1 MATAKMTNNQGRL
14 IGIDVGG
21 KRVGL
26 ARSDP
31 FNTFASTIGTYSPD
45 DSYKEIEKQAEL
57 AGPICGFVVGWPLTP
72 QGNRTHAT
80 GLVEDYIKKLNKKFP
95 GIETYMVDERY
106 SSRDARRILV
116 ESGVPKKK
124 RSEKGRVDQA
134 AAAYLLQQFLESNP
148 TI

>member
-1 MATAKMTNNQGRL
+1 MADTTGRL
-14 IGIDVGG
+14 IGVDVGG

-31 FNTFASTIGTYSPD
+31 FNSFASTIGTYSPGE
-45 DSYKEIEKQAEL
+45 SFEEIGRQFKT
-57 AGPICGFVVGWPLTP
+57 AGPISGFVIGWPLTP
-72 QGNRTHAT
+72 QGGRTHAT
-80 GLVEDYIKKLNKKFP
+80 GLVEKYIKKLRKKFP
-95 GIETYMVDERY
+95 GAEIHMIDERF

-124 RSEKGRVDQA
+124 RSKKGRVDEA
-134 AAAYLLQQFLESNP
+134 AAAYLLQQFLESNS

>member
-1 MATAKMTNNQGRL
+1 MAEKAGRL
-14 IGIDVGG
+14 IGIDVGS

-31 FNTFASTIGTYSPD
+31 FNSFASTIGTYSPVE
-45 DSYKEIEKQAEL
+45 SFGEIKRQIKS
-57 AGPICGFVVGWPLTP
+57 AGPVIGFVVGWPLTP
-72 QGNRTHAT
+72 QGARTHAT
-80 GLVEDYIKKLNKKFP
+80 GLVEEYVKKLRKKFP
-95 GIETYMVDERY
+95 DTDVHMVDERF

-124 RSEKGRVDQA
+124 RSEKGRVDEA
-134 AAAYLLQQFLESNP
+134 VAAYLLQQFLESNS

>member
-1 MATAKMTNNQGRL
+1 MSKSTGRL

-26 ARSDP
+26 ARTDP
-31 FNTFASTIGTYSPD
+31 FNTFASTIGTFSPE
-45 DSYKEIEKQAEL
+45 DSLTEIERQINV
-57 AGPICGFVVGWPLTP
+57 AGPISGFVVGWPLTP

-80 GLVEDYIKKLNKKFP
+80 GLVEEYVKTLKEKFP
-95 GIETYMVDERY
+95 DVGMHMVDERF

-124 RSEKGRVDQA
+124 RSKKGRVDQA
-134 AAAYLLQQFLESNP
+134 VAAYLLQQYLDSNP
-148 TI
+148 TP

>member
-1 MATAKMTNNQGRL
+1 MADKPGRL

-31 FNTFASTIGTYSPD
+31 FNTFASTIGTFSPD
-45 DSYKEIEKQAEL
+45 ESFVEIKRQLDS
-57 AGPICGFVVGWPLTP
+57 AGPISGFVIGWPLTP
-72 QGNRTHAT
+72 QGTRTHAT
-80 GLVEDYIKKLNKKFP
+80 GLVEDYMKKLRENFP
-95 GIETYMVDERY
+95 DIEMHMVDERF

-116 ESGVPKKK
+116 QSGVPKKK

-134 AAAYLLQQFLESNP
+134 AAAYLLQQYLESNP
-148 TI
+148 TS

>member
-1 MATAKMTNNQGRL
+1 MADKPGRL
-14 IGIDVGG
+14 IGIDVGS

-31 FNTFASTIGTYSPD
+31 FNSFASTIGTFSPD
-45 DSYKEIEKQAEL
+45 DSIAEIKRQIDTS
-57 AGPICGFVVGWPLTP
+57 GPVSGFVVGWPLTP

-80 GLVEDYIKKLNKKFP
+80 GLVEDYVKKLREVFP
-95 GIETYMVDERY
+95 DIEMHMIDERF

-124 RSEKGRVDQA
+124 RREKGRVDQA
-134 AAAYLLQQFLESNP
+134 AAAYLLQQYLESNP

>member
-1 MATAKMTNNQGRL
+1 MADKAGRL

-31 FNTFASTIGTYSPD
+31 FNSFASTIGTFSPS
-45 DSYKEIEKQAEL
+45 DSLGEIKRQFTT
-57 AGPICGFVVGWPLTP
+57 AGPISGFVVGWPLTP

-80 GLVEDYIKKLNKKFP
+80 GLVEEYVKKLSKTFP
-95 GIETYMVDERY
+95 GTDIHMIDERF

-124 RSEKGRVDQA
+124 RNEKGRVDEA
-134 AAAYLLQQFLESNP
+134 AAAYLLQQFLESNS

>member
-1 MATAKMTNNQGRL
+1 MAVKSGRI

-31 FNTFASTIGTYSPD
+31 FKSFASPIGTFSPEE
-45 DSYKEIEKQAEL
+45 SFEEIERQIES
-57 AGPICGFVVGWPLTP
+57 AGPVIGFVVGWPLTP
-72 QGNRTHAT
+72 QGDRTHAT
-80 GLVEDYIKKLNKKFP
+80 GIVEKYLKKLKKKFP
-95 GIETYMVDERY
+95 DIETYMVDERF
-106 SSRDARRILV
+106 SSRDARKILV

-134 AAAYLLQQFLESNP
+134 VAAYLLQQFLETNSA
-148 TI
+148 I

>member
-1 MATAKMTNNQGRL
+1 MADKPGRL

-31 FNTFASTIGTYSPD
+31 FNSFASTIGTFSPD
-45 DSYKEIEKQAEL
+45 ESFVEIKRQLDSE
-57 AGPICGFVVGWPLTP
+57 GPISGFVIGWPLTP
-72 QGNRTHAT
+72 QGTRTHAT
-80 GLVEDYIKKLNKKFP
+80 GLVEDYMKKLRENFP
-95 GIETYMVDERY
+95 DIEMHMVDERF

-116 ESGVPKKK
+116 QSGVPKKK

-134 AAAYLLQQFLESNP
+134 AAAYLLQQYLESNP
-148 TI
+148 TS

>member
-1 MATAKMTNNQGRL
+1 MADKTGRL
-14 IGIDVGG
+14 IGVDVGG

-31 FNTFASTIGTYSPD
+31 FNSFASTIGTFSPV
-45 DSYKEIEKQAEL
+45 DSFSEIKRQVET
-57 AGPICGFVVGWPLTP
+57 AGPISGIVVGWPLTP

-80 GLVEDYIKKLNKKFP
+80 SLVEDYIKKLSKKFP
-95 GIETYMVDERY
+95 DIQLHMIDERY
-106 SSRDARRILV
+106 SSRDAQRILV

>member
-1 MATAKMTNNQGRL
+1 MMADNQGRL

-31 FNTFASTIGTYSPD
+31 FNKFASTIGTFSPE
-45 DSYKEIEKQAEL
+45 DSIAEIERQADI
-57 AGPICGFVVGWPLTP
+57 AGPILGFVVGWPLTP
-72 QGNRTHAT
+72 QGDRTHAT
-80 GLVEDYIKKLNKKFP
+80 GIVEEYVKKLNEKFP
-95 GIETYMVDERY
+95 GVETHMVDERF

>member
-1 MATAKMTNNQGRL
+1 MAEKSGRL

-31 FNTFASTIGTYSPD
+31 FNSFASTIGTYSPD
-45 DSYKEIEKQAEL
+45 NSFGEIKRQFKT
-57 AGPICGFVVGWPLTP
+57 AGPISGFIVGWPLTP

-80 GLVEDYIKKLNKKFP
+80 ELVEEYVKKLRKIFP
-95 GIETYMVDERY
+95 DTDIHMVDERY
-106 SSRDARRILV
+106 SSRDARQILV

-124 RSEKGRVDQA
+124 RSEKGRVDEA
-134 AAAYLLQQFLESNP
+134 VAAYLLQQFLESNP

>member
-1 MATAKMTNNQGRL
+1 MAGVGRI

-31 FNTFASTIGTYSPD
+31 FKSFASPIGTFSPD
-45 DSYKEIEKQAEL
+45 ESFEEIDRQIQT
-57 AGPICGFVVGWPLTP
+57 AGPVTGFVVGWPLTP
-72 QGNRTHAT
+72 QGDRTHAT
-80 GLVEDYIKKLNKKFP
+80 GLVEEYIKKLNKRFP
-95 GIETYMVDERY
+95 DIETFMVDERF
-106 SSRDARRILV
+106 SSRDARKILV

-134 AAAYLLQQFLESNP
+134 VAAYLLQQFLESNSA
-148 TI
+148 I